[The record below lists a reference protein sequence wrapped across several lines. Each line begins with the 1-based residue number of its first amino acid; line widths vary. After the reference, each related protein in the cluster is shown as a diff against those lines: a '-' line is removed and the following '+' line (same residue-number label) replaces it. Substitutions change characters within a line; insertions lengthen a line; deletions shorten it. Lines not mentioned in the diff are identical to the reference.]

1 MVVWLTSMGTT
12 TEETNTM
19 STNVTIKRDEDELG
33 TRAVHLNGERIG
45 ITWQNRWE
53 SKWFL
58 YLPAT
63 NTRLEFPTLA
73 EVRAAVAENTEVSR

>member
-1 MVVWLTSMGTT
+1 MT
-12 TEETNTM
+12 

-58 YLPAT
+58 YLPDFDTACH
-63 NTRLEFPTLA
+63 EFPTLA
-73 EVRAAVAENTEVSR
+73 EVRTAAAEIMEATR